1 MKPGDVALFRPHNR
15 VGSAIAVFDESRYCH
30 IRMITDA
37 DGGTVEADFKG
48 AIRGH
53 VQDGDVIVTAPLTDG
68 QRARI
73 AAMATPLLGTP
84 YGFADIAAL
93 AFAKLGLRVPFLSKR
108 LARPDRLFCSQLVD
122 IVWQAVGFKA
132 FDDGR
137 LPQDVTPGDI
147 ADKAFT
153 NSWPATTYR
162 NADYH
167 KVLM

>member
-1 MKPGDVALFRPHNR
+1 MKPGDVALFRPHNS
-15 VGSAIAVFDESRYCH
+15 VGNAIAVFDQARYCH
-30 IRMITDA
+30 IRLITDT
-37 DGGTVEADFKG
+37 DGGTIEADFKG
-48 AIRGH
+48 AIHGH

-68 QRARI
+68 QRAQI
-73 AAMATPLLGTP
+73 LNAATPLLGTP

-93 AFAKLGLRVPFLSKR
+93 ALAKIGIRLPFLSKR

-122 IVWQAVGFKA
+122 IVWQAVGFHA

-137 LPQDVTPGDI
+137 MPQDVTPGDI
-147 ADKAFT
+147 ADHAFV

>member
-1 MKPGDVALFRPHNR
+1 MKPGDVALFRPANP
-15 VGSAIAVFDESRYCH
+15 VGNAIAVFDQARYCH
-30 IRMITDA
+30 IRLVTDE
-37 DGGTVEADFKG
+37 DGGTIEADFKG
-48 AIRGH
+48 AIKGH
-53 VQDGDVIVTAPLTDG
+53 VQDGDVIVTAPLSDE
-68 QRARI
+68 QRAAI
-73 AAMATPLLGTP
+73 LAAAEQLLGTP

-93 AFAKLGLRVPFLSKR
+93 ALSKLGVKLPFLSKR

-122 IVWQAVGFKA
+122 IVWQAVGFHA

-137 LPQDVTPGDI
+137 PPQSVTPGDI
-147 ADKAFT
+147 ADHAFV